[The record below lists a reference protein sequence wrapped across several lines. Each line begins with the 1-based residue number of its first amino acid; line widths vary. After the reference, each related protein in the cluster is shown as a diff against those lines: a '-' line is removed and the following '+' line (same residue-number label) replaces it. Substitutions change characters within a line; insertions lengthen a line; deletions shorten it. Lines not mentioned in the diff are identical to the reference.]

1 MLVTL
6 HERLTISI
14 NKTNTIIQYFS
25 VESVALAMGY
35 CHRLGSGTICPR
47 TEKGQAWGIP
57 EVGGIISETVVAT
70 ITPPLC
76 HDHGM

>member
-35 CHRLGSGTICPR
+35 CHRLGVGQYAQERKKDKRGGSPR
-47 TEKGQAWGIP
+47 LA
-57 EVGGIISETVVAT
+57 A
-70 ITPPLC
+70 
-76 HDHGM
+76 